1 MTRDTVGVYDPLP
14 AVCVSVESVVQA
26 LQAALSVEVRLAIQN
41 PLIALVPPAA
51 PLHVRE
57 MASVLYTAGVAVTAV
72 GAIGR
77 VFRRTELVETF
88 QAE

>member
-1 MTRDTVGVYDPLP
+1 MVRV
-14 AVCVSVESVVQA
+14 AHA
-26 LQAALSVEVRLAIQN
+26 LQVALSVEVRLAIVN
-41 PLIALVPPAA
+41 ALIALVPPAA

-72 GAIGR
+72 GAVGN
-77 VFRRTELVETF
+77 VFLRTELVETF

>member
-1 MTRDTVGVYDPLP
+1 M
-14 AVCVSVESVVQA
+14 VSVVHA
-26 LQAALSVEVRLAIQN
+26 LQVALSVEVRLAIMK

-57 MASVLYTAGVAVTAV
+57 ISSVLYTVGVAATAV
-72 GAIGR
+72 GAVGS

-88 QAE
+88 QPE